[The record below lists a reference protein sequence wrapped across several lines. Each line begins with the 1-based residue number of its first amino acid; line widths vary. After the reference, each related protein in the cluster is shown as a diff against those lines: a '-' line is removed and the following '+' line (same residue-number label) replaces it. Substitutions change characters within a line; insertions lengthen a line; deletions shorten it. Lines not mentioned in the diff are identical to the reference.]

1 MKNHEWSAAEL
12 KSKMEAYCAASEHC
26 ESEARLRLR
35 QWKCDSQTED
45 EIIDYLIAE
54 NYISDERYAKAF
66 VHDKLLYQGWGR
78 VKIEYML
85 RAKHIPSQTIQL
97 ALQTIDPS
105 AYSRILSHL
114 ISKRLPSKNLSSNL
128 PSKNFSSNDKAALL
142 RFLTQRG
149 FTFDEINNALGDI
162 HPKP

>member
-97 ALQTIDPS
+97 ALQTIDPT

-114 ISKRLPSKNLSSNL
+114 ISKRLPSKNL
-128 PSKNFSSNDKAALL
+128 SSNDKAALL

-149 FTFDEINNALGDI
+149 FTFDEINNVVSLPHDR
-162 HPKP
+162 

>member
-1 MKNHEWSAAEL
+1 MANKEWSAQEL

-26 ESEARLRLR
+26 EMEARMRLR
-35 QWKCDSQTED
+35 QWGCDSTTED
-45 EIIDYLIAE
+45 IIIDYLIAE

-85 RAKHIPSQTIQL
+85 RSKHIPSRIIQL
-97 ALQTIDPS
+97 ALQTIDL
-105 AYSRILSHL
+105 ADYSRILSHL
-114 ISKRLPSKNLSSNL
+114 IAKRQPVT
-128 PSKNFSSNDKAALL
+128 DKAALF

-149 FTFDEINNALGDI
+149 FTFDEINNVVSLPHDR
-162 HPKP
+162 